1 MLQHD
6 ENSNTYLE
14 PEMLTFEEGVLCG
27 NRLQQSGSGSEPNL
41 EPNREFRPAADTMH
55 WWIIMSQN
63 LVTEIM
69 PKLTRSKIGIP
80 IAFDGDMLSKI
91 AICASRLLT
100 MNTPLQ
106 FLRLE
111 PIPVLWLAREAICRG
126 KSFWVRQ
133 VVIS

>member
-1 MLQHD
+1 
-6 ENSNTYLE
+6 
-14 PEMLTFEEGVLCG
+14 
-27 NRLQQSGSGSEPNL
+27 
-41 EPNREFRPAADTMH
+41 
-55 WWIIMSQN
+55 MSQN

-111 PIPVLWLAREAICRG
+111 LIPVL
-126 KSFWVRQ
+126 
-133 VVIS
+133 